1 MGALSS
7 ELNKRS
13 GRAVAWSSI
22 TEILAKIVTPIV
34 NLVLARVLTPSAF
47 GAVATINM
55 VITFAEIFTD
65 AGFQK
70 YVIQHEFSSDEELN
84 RNTNVA
90 FWTNFTV
97 STLIVAV
104 IVIFRHQIAA
114 LVGSPELG
122 NAIAIASLMIIMVS
136 FSSIQSARFK
146 RALDFKSLFFVRIG
160 GALIPLVVTIPLAF
174 ALRSFWALVI
184 GSLAVKVFNA
194 VVLTLKSKW
203 KPSLY
208 YDFRLFKQM
217 FSFSAWTLLESIS
230 VWLTINADIFIVGN
244 ILSEHYLGI
253 YKTSM
258 TTVNSYIAIITG
270 AILPVLFSTLSK
282 CQNDNAQFSD
292 VFFRFQK
299 YVSIFVIPMSVGM
312 FIYSDLVTDILLGDQ
327 WGEAAGFVG
336 LWGLTSGFTVVFANF
351 ASEVYRSRGN
361 PKLSM
366 LAQVILIAA
375 LIPTVL
381 ITSQK
386 SFETL
391 YISRSL
397 LRVLFIIL
405 NIIFMRCIYKLS
417 ITRMLVNLFP
427 SIVATAIMA
436 GAGIGLSFVMD
447 AFWWDIICVLICIIV
462 YFAALLGLFPK
473 LRRELLSIAPV
484 RKIIGKFKR
493 KKESVNEE

>member
-1 MGALSS
+1 MLSS
-7 ELNKRS
+7 ELNKKS

-47 GAVATINM
+47 GAVATITM
-55 VITFAEIFTD
+55 VITFAEVFTD

-70 YVIQHEFSSDEELN
+70 YIIQHEFSSDDELD

-90 FWTNFTV
+90 FWTNFSV
-97 STLIVAV
+97 STLIVGV

-122 NAIAIASLMIIMVS
+122 NAIAIASLAIIMVS
-136 FSSIQSARFK
+136 FSSIQAARFR

-160 GALIPLVVTIPLAF
+160 GAMIPLIVTIPLAF
-174 ALRSFWALVI
+174 VLRNFWALVI

-194 VVLTLKSKW
+194 VVLTIKSKW
-203 KPSLY
+203 KPKFY
-208 YDFRLFKQM
+208 YDFELLKKM
-217 FSFSAWTLLESIS
+217 FSFSVWTLLESVS

-282 CQNDNAQFSD
+282 CQHNEGEFQG

-312 FIYSDLVTDILLGDQ
+312 FLYSDLVTDILLGAQ
-327 WGEAAGFVG
+327 WGEAAEFVG

-381 ITSQK
+381 ITAQK
-386 SFETL
+386 GFKVL

-397 LRVLFIIL
+397 LRVLFIAL

-417 ITRMLVNLFP
+417 IRRMAMNLLP
-427 SIVATAIMA
+427 SVISTAIMA
-436 GAGIGLSFVMD
+436 VVGIGLRFIMD
-447 AFWWDIICVLICIIV
+447 VFWWKLVSVLICIAV
-462 YFAALLGLFPK
+462 YFTALLILFPN
-473 LRRELLSIAPV
+473 LRRELLSIPTV
-484 RKIIGKFKR
+484 RKIIGKFKK
-493 KKESVNEE
+493 KKEKTNEE